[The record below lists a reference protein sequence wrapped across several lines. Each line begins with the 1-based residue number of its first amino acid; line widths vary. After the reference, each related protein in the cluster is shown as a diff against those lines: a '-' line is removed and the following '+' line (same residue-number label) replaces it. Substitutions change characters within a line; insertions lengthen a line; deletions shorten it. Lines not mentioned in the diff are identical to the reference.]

1 MNGFGWNFYGF
12 FLVGVVWCILY
23 FIWAQWMTRRE
34 REEEDP
40 KPPTPP
46 PTRRH

>member
-34 REEEDP
+34 REEEDAGSHPP
-40 KPPTPP
+40 KSL
-46 PTRRH
+46 R

>member
-12 FLVGVVWCILY
+12 FLVGVIWCILY
-23 FIWAQWMTRRE
+23 FVWAQWMTRRE

-40 KPPTPP
+40 NSHTLPPS
-46 PTRRH
+46 RRH